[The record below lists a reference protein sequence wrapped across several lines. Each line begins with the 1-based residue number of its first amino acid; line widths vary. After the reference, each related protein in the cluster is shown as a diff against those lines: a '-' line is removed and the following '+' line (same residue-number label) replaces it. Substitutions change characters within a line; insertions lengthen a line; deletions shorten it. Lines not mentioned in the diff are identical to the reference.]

1 MSKKEKINKGIP
13 IYRII
18 ILIAVILIIVLIG
31 YMTNKNK
38 GQEGTSKNNQ
48 QQTAEQGE
56 QVSEVSLIDMNNTE
70 NAKVEEGI
78 KENTSK
84 KLLEEKEYK
93 GLKIIQNKKWFCFGI
108 DSVLLSDFAKEIK
121 NNSTVLDLGSGT
133 GIISIL
139 LSKKINAK
147 KIVGIEIQK
156 EVYEMSKK
164 SIILN
169 DLENVDFINEDI
181 KNLNKIIENNSCDAI
196 VTNPPYMKKNSGIK
210 NENEMKLISRHEIKC
225 NIEDIIK
232 VSSKLLKDN
241 GELYM
246 VHRPDRIVGIIEF
259 LRKYKIEPKKIRFV
273 YSKKGENSNLVLIKA
288 VKNAGEFLKIEKP
301 LYIYDE
307 NNKYTDEVLEIYN
320 KK

>member
-1 MSKKEKINKGIP
+1 MEVNLKEDE
-13 IYRII
+13 RIDD
-18 ILIAVILIIVLIG
+18 L
-31 YMTNKNK
+31 
-38 GQEGTSKNNQ
+38 
-48 QQTAEQGE
+48 
-56 QVSEVSLIDMNNTE
+56 
-70 NAKVEEGI
+70 
-78 KENTSK
+78 
-84 KLLEEKEYK
+84 EYK

-147 KIVGIEIQK
+147 KIVGIEIQE

-246 VHRPDRIVGIIEF
+246 VHRPDRLVGIIEC

-273 YSKKGENSNLVLIKA
+273 YSKKEDNSNLVLIKA
-288 VKNAGEFLKIEKP
+288 VKTAGEFLKIEKP

>member
-1 MSKKEKINKGIP
+1 MEVNLKEDE
-13 IYRII
+13 RIDD
-18 ILIAVILIIVLIG
+18 L
-31 YMTNKNK
+31 
-38 GQEGTSKNNQ
+38 
-48 QQTAEQGE
+48 
-56 QVSEVSLIDMNNTE
+56 
-70 NAKVEEGI
+70 
-78 KENTSK
+78 
-84 KLLEEKEYK
+84 EYK

-139 LSKKINAK
+139 LSKKISAK
-147 KIVGIEIQK
+147 RIVGIEIQK

-246 VHRPDRIVGIIEF
+246 VHRPDRLVGIIEC

-273 YSKKGENSNLVLIKA
+273 YSKKEDNSNLVLIKA

>member
-1 MSKKEKINKGIP
+1 MD
-13 IYRII
+13 
-18 ILIAVILIIVLIG
+18 L
-31 YMTNKNK
+31 
-38 GQEGTSKNNQ
+38 
-48 QQTAEQGE
+48 
-56 QVSEVSLIDMNNTE
+56 
-70 NAKVEEGI
+70 
-78 KENTSK
+78 KENERIDD
-84 KLLEEKEYK
+84 LEYK
-93 GLKIIQNKKWFCFGI
+93 GLKIIQNENYFCFGM
-108 DSVLLSDFAKEIK
+108 DSILLSDFAKDLKKDSNI
-121 NNSTVLDLGSGT
+121 LDIGTGT

-139 LSKKINAK
+139 LSKKTECK
-147 KIVGIEIQK
+147 KIFALEVQK
-156 EVYEMSKK
+156 EISEMAGRSVK
-164 SIILN
+164 LN
-169 DLENVDFINEDI
+169 DLENTIEIINDNI
-181 KNLNKIIENNSCDAI
+181 KNIEKYLDKNSINAI

-246 VHRPDRIVGIIEF
+246 VHRPDRLVGIIEC

-273 YSKKGENSNLVLIKA
+273 YSKKEDNSNLVLIKA